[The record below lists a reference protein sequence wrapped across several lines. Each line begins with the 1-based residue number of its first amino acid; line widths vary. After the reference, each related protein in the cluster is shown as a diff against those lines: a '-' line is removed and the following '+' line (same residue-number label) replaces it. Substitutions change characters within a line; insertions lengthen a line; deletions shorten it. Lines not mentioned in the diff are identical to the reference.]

1 MMRSLIIL
9 CFAVGI
15 AGCQDLGVKR
25 VSEPKRDVTATEK
38 HTSDESP
45 ERTSKKELDDDTPA
59 SSGGTTIV
67 PGTVSEKDIELEFYP
82 KSKDDGTSGAAMSG
96 GEVVGQLSSRSSEAG
111 VKQIE
116 FFYKRKLEIEPV
128 KSGGSTSV
136 TFEKHSARG
145 RWFVT
150 IDDEGDH
157 RRVTILFSPAR

>member
-1 MMRSLIIL
+1 MRPLIVL

-25 VSEPKRDVTATEK
+25 VSEPKRNVTAAEK
-38 HTSDESP
+38 HNTGESP
-45 ERTSKKELDDDTPA
+45 ERIPKKELDDDTPA

-82 KSKDDGTSGAAMSG
+82 KSRDDGTSGAAMSG
-96 GEVVGQLSSRSSEAG
+96 GEVVGQLSSRSSAAG
-111 VKQIE
+111 VRQIE

-128 KSGGSTSV
+128 KSDGSSSV

-145 RWFVT
+145 RWIVT